1 MRSFLNMRIALG
13 VTGCIGAYKAAEILR
28 GLQQRGASVRV
39 VMTRHACEF
48 VQPLTFQAL
57 SGESVITD
65 MFAPREKSDIEH
77 ITLAQEIDLLLIAP
91 ATANI
96 LAKFAHGITDDFLTT
111 LYIST
116 PAKVMV
122 APAMNV
128 EMWNHPA
135 TQSNVALLRERG
147 VKFVD
152 PEAGYLACGME
163 GAGRL
168 ADVNRIV
175 DAAIDAVLQKSAEH
189 KRDLTGEHVLV
200 TAGPTVEDID
210 PVRFITNRSSG
221 KMGYAIAAAAVERGA
236 CVTLISGPVKIDP
249 PAGVDF
255 VPVRSTAEM
264 LAAVLSRFDDST
276 IIIKAAAVADYRPV
290 NLALEKIKKTD
301 GGLTL
306 ELEKTE
312 DILAELGRRKGNRVL
327 IGFAAET
334 NDTIKNAQKKL
345 IGKNADLIVANDVAA
360 DGAGFDIDTNIV
372 TFVSR
377 DAVPV
382 KLPLLTKTEVAN
394 RLLDEALHIKSASL
408 AAALS

>member
-1 MRSFLNMRIALG
+1 MRIALG

-77 ITLAQEIDLLLIAP
+77 ITLAQEIDLLLVAP

-116 PAKVMV
+116 PARVIV

-128 EMWNHPA
+128 EMWSHPA

-147 VKFVD
+147 IKFVD

-168 ADVNRIV
+168 AEVNRIV
-175 DAAIDAVLQKSAEH
+175 DAAIDAVLQKKVEH
-189 KRDLTGEHVLV
+189 KRDLIGEHVLV

-221 KMGYAIAAAAVERGA
+221 KMGYAIAASAAERGA
-236 CVTLISGPVKIDP
+236 RVTLISGPVKIAP
-249 PAGVDF
+249 PLDVEL
-255 VPVRSTAEM
+255 VSIRSTTEM
-264 LAAVLSRFDDST
+264 LNAVLNHFEDAT
-276 IIIKAAAVADYRPV
+276 IIVKAAAVADYRPV
-290 NLALEKIKKTD
+290 NLASEKIKKSD
-301 GGLTL
+301 GHLIL

-312 DILAELGRRKGNRVL
+312 DILSELGRRKGNRVL

-334 NDTIKNAQKKL
+334 NNTIKNAQKKL
-345 IGKNADLIVANDVAA
+345 VDKNADLIVANDVSA
-360 DGAGFDIDTNIV
+360 DGAGFDVDTNIV
-372 TFVSR
+372 TLVSR
-377 DAVPV
+377 DADPLT
-382 KLPLLTKTEVAN
+382 LPLLGKTEVAN
-394 RLLDEALHIKSASL
+394 RILDEALRVKSSNL
-408 AAALS
+408 ITTLS